1 MRKKKGIL
9 AKKTMYGGSLG
20 KRLNLGAW
28 FWDITQ
34 FPRQVDSYM
43 YGTKNTNFEVVYING
58 IESLGNE

>member
-1 MRKKKGIL
+1 MRKKKGIP
-9 AKKTMYGGSLG
+9 AKKAMHGGSLG
-20 KRLNLGAW
+20 KRLSSGAW

-43 YGTKNTNFEVVYING
+43 CGIKNMNFEVVCRNG

>member
-1 MRKKKGIL
+1 MH
-9 AKKTMYGGSLG
+9 GGSLG
-20 KRLNLGAW
+20 KRLRSGAW

-43 YGTKNTNFEVVYING
+43 YGIKNMNFEVVCRNG